1 MEVYETMTRSI
12 DETRSEF
19 IEKIGMIAQYDG
31 LPRIAG
37 RLLGMLVW
45 DGEAVAFG
53 DLADQL
59 QVSRGSISTASR
71 ILEERRLIK
80 RIAKPGERQD
90 YFQLAE
96 NPYAK
101 MLETV
106 AAGMVRAQ
114 DDINATLDAIPPN
127 HAEVKARVQAYADL
141 YKSMSGAIS
150 RIVEDMK

>member
-1 MEVYETMTRSI
+1 MTKPI
-12 DETRSEF
+12 EDTRCEF
-19 IEKIGMIAQYDG
+19 IEKIGMIAQADG

-59 QVSRGSISTASR
+59 QVSRGSISTATR

-80 RIAKPGERQD
+80 RTSKPGQRQD
-90 YFQLAE
+90 YFQLAD

-101 MLETV
+101 MLEAVAVGLTRAQEEIDDTLAEIPDTERAIKSRV
-106 AAGMVRAQ
+106 AA
-114 DDINATLDAIPPN
+114 
-127 HAEVKARVQAYADL
+127 YSSF
-141 YKSMSGAIS
+141 YKRMAGAIS
-150 RIVEDMK
+150 IMINDLK